1 MRTARRGKK
10 KTRLWLYGIL
20 LAALFVELFTFAWCR
35 FQCVRMGYEVA
46 RTWEER
52 KSLLERQEILRAE
65 LSHLKS
71 PPRIMQ
77 IGETLLGLS
86 VPTPAQVVVLDESQ
100 G

>member
-1 MRTARRGKK
+1 MHRAIREKK

-35 FQCVRMGYEVA
+35 FQCVQMGYEVA
-46 RTWEER
+46 QTWEER
-52 KSLLERQEILRAE
+52 KSLLERQELLRVE
-65 LSHLKS
+65 LSHLQS

-86 VPTPAQVVVLDESQ
+86 VPSPEQVKVLSESQ